1 MCRSVKMGLANITHR
16 SEYRICTPLGAV
28 TLGIDMQKLKRIM
41 PEPSEK
47 HDVRVMELI
56 VMPKGQPTFSE
67 MATRISIDDE
77 AGGEFIKLTQYG
89 GHNDISK
96 SIAIDPDEWPKLR
109 ECIDYMISECRTE
122 QE

>member
-1 MCRSVKMGLANITHR
+1 MIKKIIPA
-16 SEYRICTPLGAV
+16 A
-28 TLGIDMQKLKRIM
+28 
-41 PEPSEK
+41 SEK
-47 HDVRVMELI
+47 HDVRVLELI

-67 MATRISIDDE
+67 MATRIAIDDE
-77 AGGEFIKLTQYG
+77 AGGEYVKLTQYG
-89 GHNDISK
+89 GHADLSK

>member
-1 MCRSVKMGLANITHR
+1 MNRSDDEQWSFH
-16 SEYRICTPLGAV
+16 PLLSSGSALRCYFENDGNM
-28 TLGIDMQKLKRIM
+28 TKKTI

-47 HDVRVMELI
+47 HDVRVLELI

-67 MATRISIDDE
+67 MATRIAIDDE
-77 AGGEFIKLTQYG
+77 AGGEYVKLTQYG
-89 GHNDISK
+89 GRTDLSK
-96 SIAIDPDEWPKLR
+96 FIAIDPDEWPKLR